1 METLKGKVLNNK
13 AGFFR
18 FTDAASA
25 AKFKDLNEFTMKFSC
40 LERVSGQRPWML
52 RVQMEN
58 RMLELEAKN
67 IRRHFAKNLRMLV
80 LQASDADI
88 IVRPGAFDVPLASL
102 DDAKVAFNKY
112 NKGDINGHKIASL
125 SFAPVTSGY

>member
-1 METLKGKVLNNK
+1 MLNNK
-13 AGFFR
+13 GGFFR

-25 AKFKDLNEFTMKFSC
+25 ASFKDLNEFTMKVSS

-52 RVQMEN
+52 RVRMEN
-58 RMLELEAKN
+58 RRLELEAKN

-80 LQASDADI
+80 LQASSDADI
-88 IVRPGAFDVPLASL
+88 TVGPGVFDVPLASL
-102 DDAKVAFNKY
+102 DDAKVAFDKY

-125 SFAPVTSGY
+125 SLAPVTSGH